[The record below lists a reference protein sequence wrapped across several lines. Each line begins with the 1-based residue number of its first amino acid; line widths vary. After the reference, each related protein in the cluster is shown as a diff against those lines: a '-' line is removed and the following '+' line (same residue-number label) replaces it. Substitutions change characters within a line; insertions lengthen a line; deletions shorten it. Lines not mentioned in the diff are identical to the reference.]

1 MLAQQFLQK
10 RDFALLRGFKELL
23 LDGRQRIHAVD
34 FNRQRIFLYTTADC
48 SDGVRPVAENNN
60 V

>member
-1 MLAQQFLQK
+1 MLAQHFLQK

-34 FNRQRIFLYTTADC
+34 FNCQRIFCT
-48 SDGVRPVAENNN
+48 RPLIAAMASGQVAENNN

>member
-23 LDGRQRIHAVD
+23 LDGGQRIHAVD
-34 FNRQRIFLYTTADC
+34 FNRQRIFCT
-48 SDGVRPVAENNN
+48 RPLIAAMASGSRRE
-60 V
+60 

>member
-34 FNRQRIFLYTTADC
+34 FNRQRIFVHD
-48 SDGVRPVAENNN
+48 R
-60 V
+60 